1 MLYIFKKTI
10 ETLILRLCIPCSI
23 FTFYTAG
30 YLSRKGLWCVR
41 GLGLSRTCLSA
52 SLPLGNSVLSLL
64 LQDPPFCPLPL
75 DNVRVCGHQRVI
87 CRRLHI
93 HLYPHQRNR
102 STHVHSPSVS
112 EDSRD
117 KMFIDNSSTLFLSLW
132 GDRGISLG
140 WDHLYSYPSSSPTTF
155 FIWWFKPFSNWTTL
169 TMMGF
174 QMVSDIVGKT
184 R

>member
-1 MLYIFKKTI
+1 MHWLVGQPVQQTFRRQKVGPRYFCRELLICCIFLKRR
-10 ETLILRLCIPCSI
+10 LRLCIPCSI

-102 STHVHSPSVS
+102 STHVHSATVS

-117 KMFIDNSSTLFLSLW
+117 IMLGYIKPCSLIILQLSFY
-132 GDRGISLG
+132 
-140 WDHLYSYPSSSPTTF
+140 HC
-155 FIWWFKPFSNWTTL
+155 
-169 TMMGF
+169 
-174 QMVSDIVGKT
+174 
-184 R
+184 

>member
-1 MLYIFKKTI
+1 MQKVFLQRNLCGAKKSCAHKIAGPNKSSNGKWSLKFHAYFEYNIEMMYIFKKTI
-10 ETLILRLCIPCSI
+10 ETLRLRLCIPCSI

-64 LQDPPFCPLPL
+64 LPDPPFCPLPL

-102 STHVHSPSVS
+102 STHVHSPSFS
-112 EDSRD
+112 EDSREI
-117 KMFIDNSSTLFLSLW
+117 M
-132 GDRGISLG
+132 LG
-140 WDHLYSYPSSSPTTF
+140 Y
-155 FIWWFKPFSNWTTL
+155 IKPC
-169 TMMGF
+169 
-174 QMVSDIVGKT
+174 
-184 R
+184 

>member
-87 CRRLHI
+87 CRRLHL

-112 EDSRD
+112 EDSREIMLGYI
-117 KMFIDNSSTLFLSLW
+117 KPCSLIILQLSW
-132 GDRGISLG
+132 GISLG
-140 WDHLYSYPSSSPTTF
+140 WDHLYVLLLHHF
-155 FIWWFKPFSNWTTL
+155 FI
-169 TMMGF
+169 
-174 QMVSDIVGKT
+174 
-184 R
+184 

>member
-1 MLYIFKKTI
+1 MPKKPGHPPSSNASVGRSASAADLQKAKSWTKILLQRTLEMLYIFKKTI

-112 EDSRD
+112 EDSREIMLGYI
-117 KMFIDNSSTLFLSLW
+117 KQCSL
-132 GDRGISLG
+132 II
-140 WDHLYSYPSSSPTTF
+140 H
-155 FIWWFKPFSNWTTL
+155 
-169 TMMGF
+169 
-174 QMVSDIVGKT
+174 
-184 R
+184 